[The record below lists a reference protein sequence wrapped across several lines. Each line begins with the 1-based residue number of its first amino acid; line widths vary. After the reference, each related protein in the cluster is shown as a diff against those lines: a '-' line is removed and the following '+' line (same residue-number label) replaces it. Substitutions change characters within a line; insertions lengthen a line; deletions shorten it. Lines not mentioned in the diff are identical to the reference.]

1 MAFPWWVLWRKSAA
15 IFVAIGLC
23 GQGVMLGPA
32 IGELLSRLVLNR
44 LTRDDLLVLEKLSP
58 NRSFQVQE
66 VLR

>member
-1 MAFPWWVLWRKSAA
+1 
-15 IFVAIGLC
+15 
-23 GQGVMLGPA
+23 MLGPA